1 MNLENEVNKA
11 SLKWTWKTKLTRLVW
26 MNLENKVNK
35 DSLNELENKVN
46 KASLNE
52 LGKQSK
58 QG

>member
-1 MNLENEVNKA
+1 
-11 SLKWTWKTKLTRLVW
+11 

-52 LGKQSK
+52 LGKQSE

>member
-1 MNLENEVNKA
+1 
-11 SLKWTWKTKLTRLVW
+11 

-35 DSLNELENKVN
+35 DSFNELENKVN